1 MKTLIVGLGNPI
13 LTDDGIG
20 PEVAKELQSRL
31 DPLEATIVECS
42 LGGLNML
49 DLLTGYDRAII
60 IDAIE
65 TEGGEAGQI
74 YQLDATALD
83 ATRHGSSIHELNLTT
98 ALELGKKLGMALP
111 REISIFAIEVADTN
125 TFSEKCTSAVQSA
138 VPRCVELVIN
148 ELKKDS
154 IVNS

>member
-13 LTDDGIG
+13 LADDGIG
-20 PEVAKELQSRL
+20 PKVAEELQNRL
-31 DPLEATIVECS
+31 DPIETTIVECS
-42 LGGLNML
+42 LCGLNML
-49 DLLTGYDRAII
+49 DLLPGYDRAVI

-74 YQLDATALD
+74 YQMDATALD
-83 ATRHGSSIHELNLTT
+83 ATRHGSSIHEVNLAT
-98 ALELGKKLGMALP
+98 ALEFGKKLGMTLP

-138 VPRCVELVIN
+138 VPRCAELVIN
-148 ELKKDS
+148 ELKREQHS
-154 IVNS
+154 